1 MGKIVALGFEN
12 PDVLDALQ
20 EKLQSLQDSG
30 ALQLDDAVTV
40 TVDDEGK
47 AKLRHGFSVVR
58 GGAAV
63 GGILGLVV
71 GTLFLAP
78 IAGAAVGAAGGA
90 ALGKMTGDYGI
101 DDEFI
106 KKTSETL
113 KPGAAALFLLV
124 RTADAERV
132 LAEIA
137 GTRATVISTTLTSE
151 GEDALRKALSEG

>member
-12 PDVLDALQ
+12 PDALDALQ
-20 EKLQSLQDSG
+20 DKLQSLQDTG

-40 TVDDEGK
+40 IVDDEGE
-47 AKLRHGFSVVR
+47 AKLHHGFSVVR

-63 GGILGLVV
+63 GGILGLVI

-78 IAGAAVGAAGGA
+78 VAGAAVGAAGGA
-90 ALGKMTGDYGI
+90 ALGKLSGDYGI

-113 KPGAAALFLLV
+113 RPGAAALFLLV
-124 RTADAERV
+124 RTADAEKV

-137 GTRATVISTTLTSE
+137 GSKATVISTTLTTE
-151 GEDALRKALSEG
+151 AETALREALSEG